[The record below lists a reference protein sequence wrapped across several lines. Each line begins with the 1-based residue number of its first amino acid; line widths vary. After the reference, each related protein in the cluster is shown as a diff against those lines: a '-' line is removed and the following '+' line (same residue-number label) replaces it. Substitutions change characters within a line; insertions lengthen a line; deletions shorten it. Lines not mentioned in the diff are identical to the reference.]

1 MTARGL
7 ENSFEGRSEGPGLIS
22 KIFLVLILS
31 YCTRHASKRQDIKKT
46 CLTNP
51 LRDLYIY
58 IHVMEYIHMYIY
70 IICIEGYKYINI
82 NINIY
87 IYVCLFLYQN
97 FYAHIYIYIYLYLYL
112 GTQYSLSVLYI

>member
-7 ENSFEGRSEGPGLIS
+7 ENSFEGRSEGPGLIR

-31 YCTRHASKRQDIKKT
+31 YCTRHASKGQDIKRT

-51 LRDLYIY
+51 LRDLCIYIY
-58 IHVMEYIHMYIY
+58 TRNGVYIY

-82 NINIY
+82 
-87 IYVCLFLYQN
+87 
-97 FYAHIYIYIYLYLYL
+97 
-112 GTQYSLSVLYI
+112 